1 MHNCGV
7 VFTEVL
13 QTDGNTIQAV
23 HDNHCSSGGV
33 EVAFI
38 FIPKIGQFPLRF
50 GAETVTIEDPS
61 MQRLAGSDGT
71 LDLKIINILGRD
83 GIPAILQPEF
93 GN

>member
-1 MHNCGV
+1 
-7 VFTEVL
+7 
-13 QTDGNTIQAV
+13 
-23 HDNHCSSGGV
+23 
-33 EVAFI
+33 
-38 FIPKIGQFPLRF
+38 
-50 GAETVTIEDPS
+50 VTIEDPS